1 MTATDVPGP
10 DAGPATEA
18 APPAPTQAG
27 PTPAQAAPMPAQA
40 GPGETEAVPAAEL
53 YTDGFAADPYP
64 TFARLRDERPVC
76 PVRSP
81 RFDSYLISRYE
92 DAKLALTDPRLSKDL
107 YGPERHYLRIFGPN
121 SAGLNKN
128 MLNADPPEH
137 TRLRRIVS
145 QAFAPRRIEAL
156 RPRIARAVDD
166 LLDKI
171 VPRGEADLMADF
183 AIPLPMTVICDL
195 LGIPPADRDGVL
207 DWTQVIR
214 TSGSSR
220 RSPEEERA
228 AVQEVQ
234 LRLHHYLAELVQ
246 AKREQPADDLIS
258 ALIEACDQSGRLSER
273 ELVTTTFLLLFA
285 GHQTTADFLGNAV
298 VALLTH
304 PEQIDRLR
312 ADPALLPGAIEEL
325 LRFDGPLPVASPR
338 IAAED
343 IEYQGVRIPRG
354 SVVGVVLNAAN
365 HDPGY
370 FAEPDR
376 LDICRERGPH
386 LGFGHGIHY
395 CLGVSLA
402 RLEALLGLGALLRRL
417 PGLRLA
423 VPAAELRRLPPA
435 SPFRGLL
442 ELPIRF

>member
-1 MTATDVPGP
+1 MT
-10 DAGPATEA
+10 E
-18 APPAPTQAG
+18 QS
-27 PTPAQAAPMPAQA
+27 
-40 GPGETEAVPAAEL
+40 VPAAQL
-53 YTDGFAADPYP
+53 YTDEFAADPYP
-64 TFARLRDERPVC
+64 TFARLRAEAPVC
-76 PVRSP
+76 PVRLP
-81 RFDSYLISRYE
+81 QFETYLISGYA
-92 DAKLALTDPRLSKDL
+92 DAKAALTDPRLSKDL
-107 YGPERHYLRIFGPN
+107 YGPEQHYLRIFGPN
-121 SAGLNKN
+121 SAGLNQN

-156 RPRIARAVDD
+156 RPRVARLVDD
-166 LLDKI
+166 LIDKFA
-171 VPRGEADLMADF
+171 PRGEAELMRDF
-183 AIPLPMTVICDL
+183 AIPLPMMVICEL
-195 LGIPPADRDGVL
+195 LGIPAADRDRVL

-220 RSPEEERA
+220 RSPQEERA

-234 LRLHHYLAELVQ
+234 LRLHDYLSELVA
-246 AKREQPADDLIS
+246 AKRSRPGGDLVSDLID
-258 ALIEACDQSGRLSER
+258 ACDQEGRLSER

-304 PEQIDRLR
+304 PDQLDRLR
-312 ADPALLPGAIEEL
+312 AEPDLLPAAIEEL

-338 IAAED
+338 IATED
-343 IEYQGVRIPRG
+343 VEYRGVCIPRG

-365 HDPGY
+365 HDPGQ

-376 LDICRERGPH
+376 LDIAQERGPH
-386 LGFGHGIHY
+386 LGFGHGVHY

-402 RLEALLGLGALLRRL
+402 RMEALLGLGTLLRRL
-417 PGLRLA
+417 PGLRLG
-423 VPAAELRRLPPA
+423 VPVGELRRLPAA

-442 ELPIRF
+442 ELPVRFTG